1 MFRPIYEPRTRA
13 REYCDLAINIYT
25 GCPHGCKYC
34 YVPTVIRKPTAEFH
48 SIVEPRPG
56 IIEAT
61 KRQLGAADFKGKK
74 IMLCFTCDPYPMGYD
89 TKTMREIIKLIKSA
103 GAHVQ
108 ILTKGGMNASRD
120 FDLLDSN
127 DNFGVTITGK
137 EATRKEYEP
146 NAASNKD
153 RLNALLLAKQ
163 NNIKTWLSAEP
174 VFDFQVIYALIKGY
188 DFIDMYRIGKLNH
201 MELHVNWSA
210 FGHECIRLCEE
221 YGRNYYIKEDL
232 RMMM

>member
-34 YVPTVIRKPTAEFH
+34 YVPAVIHKPAADFH
-48 SIVEPRPG
+48 SIIEPRPG

-61 KRQLGAADFKGKK
+61 ERQLGAADFNGKK
-74 IMLCFTCDPYPMGYD
+74 IMLCFTCDPYPMGCD
-89 TKTMREIIKLIKSA
+89 TKTTREIIMLIKAA

-108 ILTKGGMNASRD
+108 ILTKGGLHASRD

-127 DNFGVTITGK
+127 DSFGVTISGC

-146 NAASNKD
+146 KAASNKD
-153 RLNALLLAKQ
+153 RLNILYMAKQ
-163 NNIKTWLSAEP
+163 RNIKTWLSAEP
-174 VFDFQVIYALIKGY
+174 VYDFQVIYALIKRY

-201 MELHVNWSA
+201 MELHVNWSE
-210 FGHECIRLCEE
+210 FGHECIKLCQE

-232 RMMM
+232 RMML